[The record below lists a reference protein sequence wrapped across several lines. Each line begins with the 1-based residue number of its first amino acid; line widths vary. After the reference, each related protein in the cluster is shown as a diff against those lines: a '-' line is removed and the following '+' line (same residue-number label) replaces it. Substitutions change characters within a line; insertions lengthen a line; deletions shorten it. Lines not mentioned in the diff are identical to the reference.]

1 MPLQRTVIPTAV
13 PPTRSRPGKTLFRVS
28 IAWHTSLILCL
39 IVLKAIGWDTH
50 AWFGRLGQ
58 ADGVVIESTYSS
70 EVCGKTGLCQPVYR
84 SEIAF
89 TDGGGR
95 SRRFHTRWVEQ
106 FKPGKEVTVEYFIGR
121 ASQARIRNT
130 ADMTGW
136 IWMVL
141 SGLCGL
147 GFPAIIGCTVVA
159 CQELHTLWK
168 KRALTPRPSRSAVF
182 GYLAMS
188 VLSLLAEATLGLYLY
203 WY

>member
-1 MPLQRTVIPTAV
+1 MILTAMPPA
-13 PPTRSRPGKTLFRVS
+13 RSSQWKTLVRVS
-28 IAWHTSLILCL
+28 IGWHISLILCL
-39 IVLKAIGWDTH
+39 IVLEAIGWDTH

-58 ADGVVIESTYSS
+58 AEGVILESTYWS
-70 EVCGKTGLCQPVYR
+70 EICGKLCQPVYR
-84 SEIAF
+84 SEVAF

-95 SRRFHTRWVEQ
+95 SRRFHIRWVEQ
-106 FKPGKEVTVEYFIGR
+106 FKPGKGVTVEYFIGR

-168 KRALTPRPSRSAVF
+168 KRALAPRPSRNSVL

-188 VLSLLAEATLGLYLY
+188 ALALLAEATLALYLY